1 MRKNIKKTWPLIL
14 VAILLVIALG
24 IYLFFQLQ
32 TSLLTP
38 IKELKKVMP
47 TLTEANQKKL
57 NQNLMEAYYPY
68 YLREENLTYLSSSNR
83 LENNQYQGRLVDNNG
98 YTYQFSINIATEE
111 VKVWQIP
118 KRQIDEEE
126 LASDDT
132 NFNPEQR

>member
-1 MRKNIKKTWPLIL
+1 
-14 VAILLVIALG
+14 
-24 IYLFFQLQ
+24 
-32 TSLLTP
+32 
-38 IKELKKVMP
+38 MP